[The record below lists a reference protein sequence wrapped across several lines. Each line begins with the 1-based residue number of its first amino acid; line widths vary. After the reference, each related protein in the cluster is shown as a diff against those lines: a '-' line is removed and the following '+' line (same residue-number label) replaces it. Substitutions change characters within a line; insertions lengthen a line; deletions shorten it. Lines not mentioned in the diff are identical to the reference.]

1 MHQHEP
7 ASGKRKR
14 LVPCSRSTSPCCRAS
29 CKGAPSPS
37 PQARAVARACHA
49 PWRQSDARAGA
60 TSSCSCPHT
69 AIGRKFPRRAQ
80 RRRPRESGDAST
92 RWVVLR
98 GSARPRAGAREAVV
112 HAVSIERLAALD
124 LSLGK
129 ELRLFRLRG
138 LRSKDS
144 LQSSKE
150 GAWDD
155 RKRRCRSVIR
165 SSLDGFSVSTFC
177 QVATDFS
184 RPSRSTTSRRVRCGH
199 ARGRRRGEGPWS

>member
-138 LRSKDS
+138 LRSKGS
-144 LQSSKE
+144 LQTSNEEHRMIAKALQERNSE
-150 GAWDD
+150 LAGRLFGQHILSGRD
-155 RKRRCRSVIR
+155 RF
-165 SSLDGFSVSTFC
+165 LSTIEKHDE
-177 QVATDFS
+177 QA
-184 RPSRSTTSRRVRCGH
+184 RPVR
-199 ARGRRRGEGPWS
+199 ARARKAPG